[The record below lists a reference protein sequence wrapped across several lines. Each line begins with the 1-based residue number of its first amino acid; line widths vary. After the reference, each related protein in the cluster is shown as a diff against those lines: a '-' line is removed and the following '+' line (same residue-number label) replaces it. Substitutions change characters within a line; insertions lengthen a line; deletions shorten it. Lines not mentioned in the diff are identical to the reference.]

1 MRYPNHVRWSAVI
14 VLLLIGVCGATLRAQ
29 SIFTQLPDDPGA
41 VVLTAEQFA
50 VKGDGVAD
58 DSEGIQQA
66 MDRGRGGIVFIPE
79 GRYRLSKTVY
89 VPTGTRVIGYGKSR
103 PVFVLADNTPGFAE
117 PGRGW

>member
-50 VKGDGVAD
+50 VKGAGVAD

-66 MDRGRGGIVFIPE
+66 MDRGRGAVVFIPQ
-79 GRYRLSKTVY
+79 GGHRLTKTVY
-89 VPTGTRVIGYGKSR
+89 VPSGMRVIRYDTGRLVS
-103 PVFVLADNTPGFAE
+103 VLDDTPLA
-117 PGRGW
+117 